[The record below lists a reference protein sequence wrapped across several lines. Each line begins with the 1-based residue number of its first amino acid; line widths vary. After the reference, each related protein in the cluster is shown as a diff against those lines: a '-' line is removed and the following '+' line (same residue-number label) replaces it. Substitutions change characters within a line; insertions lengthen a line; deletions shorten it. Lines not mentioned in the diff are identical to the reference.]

1 MKPEDYFDI
10 THVEGVTP
18 EMIKEYKRLVRH
30 ERYCEETDAKHLT
43 YHYGYEDEI
52 GYLVTKGYKLMDSP
66 YNNAELILKLKKALA
81 MLKEENELWYEAIIA
96 YFYSDEETSYSIIA
110 KSVNVSKQTIFL
122 RVQNGLSYLRK
133 ILSEEGYDTVDDV

>member
-52 GYLVTKGYKLMDSP
+52 GYLVAKGYKLMDSP

-96 YFYSDEETSYSIIA
+96 YFYSDEETS
-110 KSVNVSKQTIFL
+110 IFL

>member
-1 MKPEDYFDI
+1 M
-10 THVEGVTP
+10 
-18 EMIKEYKRLVRH
+18 
-30 ERYCEETDAKHLT
+30 
-43 YHYGYEDEI
+43 
-52 GYLVTKGYKLMDSP
+52 GYKLMDSP